1 MYSLRRGVNEL
12 THPDTLRRLSAIDNA
27 QLKAVCRRLQN
38 FKPEIATP
46 WSSEK
51 VAALIAK
58 WKKLHG

>member
-12 THPDTLRRLSAIDNA
+12 TQPDTLRRLSILDEG
-27 QLKAVCRRLQN
+27 QIKAVCRRLQN
-38 FKPEIATP
+38 FKPEIATR